1 MSALLKQKILG
12 KKHPL
17 LAALAV
23 FVLWI
28 ILLGLFS
35 SFINPLLVSA
45 LSDNSAWLRF
55 SLEFESLVSIMIAT
69 QIGRTLF
76 GNTSSTNSVKQICL
90 AFLAGLL
97 SGFLWFALSFGL
109 LVLFDFVNFTS
120 TSSVSFLLIW
130 VSACFI
136 NAIFQET
143 LVRGQIFDWLTEGKG
158 VIFAT
163 LTTTIVFTLFH
174 PGAFLMGPIAII
186 QIVAASI
193 FLTLI
198 RLITR
203 GLSAPIATHAIW
215 NILGGI
221 VFGVVSLADDYPRI
235 IETNLIGPWFISGG
249 SMWLEGSAITLFVTC
264 GLCALMFALMYRM
277 SSNKVGLF
285 RSNHGK

>member
-35 SFINPLLVSA
+35 SFINPLLVSV
-45 LSDNSAWLRF
+45 LFDNSAWLRF
-55 SLEFESLVSIMIAT
+55 SLELESLVSIMIAT

-76 GNTSSTNSVKQICL
+76 GNISSTNSVKQICL
-90 AFLAGLL
+90 AFLAGLV

-109 LVLFDFVNFTS
+109 LVLFDFANFTS
-120 TSSVSFLLIW
+120 VSSVSLLLVW

-136 NAIFQET
+136 NAVFQEM
-143 LVRGQIFDWLTEGKG
+143 LVRGQIFDWLAGGKG

-163 LTTTIVFTLFH
+163 ITTTIVFTLFH

-203 GLSAPIATHAIW
+203 GLSAPIAAHAIW

-221 VFGVVSLADDYPRI
+221 VFGVVSLADDYPKI
-235 IETNLIGPWFISGG
+235 IETDLIGPWFISGG
-249 SMWLEGSAITLFVTC
+249 SMGLEGSAITLFVTC

>member
-193 FLTLI
+193 FFDLNTI
-198 RLITR
+198 D
-203 GLSAPIATHAIW
+203 
-215 NILGGI
+215 N
-221 VFGVVSLADDYPRI
+221 
-235 IETNLIGPWFISGG
+235 SGTF
-249 SMWLEGSAITLFVTC
+249 SSYSNSCYLEHTWRNSFWC
-264 GLCALMFALMYRM
+264 C
-277 SSNKVGLF
+277 
-285 RSNHGK
+285 